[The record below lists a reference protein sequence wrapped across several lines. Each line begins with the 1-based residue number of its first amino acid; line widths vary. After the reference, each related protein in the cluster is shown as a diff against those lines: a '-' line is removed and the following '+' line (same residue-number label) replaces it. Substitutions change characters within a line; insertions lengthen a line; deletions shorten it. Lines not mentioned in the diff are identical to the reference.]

1 MRISKKICLLGD
13 ESVGKSSIST
23 RFADDQ
29 FSDKYKATIGVKLF
43 QKVINTNKDDEVNLI
58 VWDIQGGKEL
68 ISSPQQYYR
77 GAHGLIF
84 VCDIS
89 NNESIE
95 NINYYYS
102 IVKKKY
108 PTAKKILLLNKSDLT
123 EYSSSAQH
131 AAQKYKD
138 MFDNIINTSAKT
150 GLGVVEAFKLLAQE
164 FMT

>member
-23 RFADDQ
+23 RFADDE

-43 QKVINTNKDDEVNLI
+43 QKIVPVSQDQEVNLI
-58 VWDIQGGKEL
+58 VWDVQGGKEL
-68 ISSPQQYYR
+68 ISSPQQYFR

-89 NNESIE
+89 NQESIE
-95 NINYYYS
+95 NINYYND

-108 PTAKKILLLNKSDLT
+108 PTTKKILLLNKSDLI
-123 EYSSSAQH
+123 EYSSASEQAITQY
-131 AAQKYKD
+131 QD

-150 GLGVVEAFKLLAQE
+150 GLGVSEAFRLLALE
-164 FMT
+164 FMK

>member
-23 RFADDQ
+23 RFADDE

-43 QKVINTNKDDEVNLI
+43 QKVVDLNEKQVNLI

-89 NNESIE
+89 NNESIQ
-95 NINYYYS
+95 NISYYYD

-108 PTAKKILLLNKSDLT
+108 PTAKKILLLNKCDLSEFSLT
-123 EYSSSAQH
+123 AKEAMLT
-131 AAQKYKD
+131 YKD

-150 GLGVVEAFKLLAQE
+150 GLGVNEAFKLLASD
-164 FMT
+164 FID